1 MKDLTWLSEPEPTK
15 NPKKPEEQPQG
26 PAELPIILLGGDG
39 GGGDSE
45 TVEVSANRIYYYCE
59 VDRREALKFNKAL
72 ESLEKK
78 ILSNAISLDT
88 VPANIYAHINSFG
101 GSVFAGLSSVDYIKK
116 SKVPVHTIID
126 GCAASAAT
134 LMSVV
139 GKHRQMH
146 HHSFMLIHQL
156 SSVMWGKYEDLKDDM
171 KNNDLLMKTI
181 KEIYM
186 RHTKLPKRQLNKI
199 LKHDL
204 WWDSETC
211 LKYGLVDEI
220 I

>member
-1 MKDLTWLSEPEPTK
+1 MKDLTWLSDPEPAK
-15 NPKKPEEQPQG
+15 NPEEAAPS
-26 PAELPIILLGGDG
+26 EMPIILLGDAG

-72 ESLEKK
+72 ENLEKK
-78 ILSNAISLDT
+78 ILANAISLDT
-88 VPANIYAHINSFG
+88 NPANIFAHINSFG

-139 GKHRQMH
+139 GEHRQMH
-146 HHSFMLIHQL
+146 SHSFMLIHQL

-181 KEIYM
+181 KDIYVE
-186 RHTKLPKRQLNKI
+186 HTKIPKRQLNKI

-204 WWDSETC
+204 WWDAETC

>member
-1 MKDLTWLSEPEPTK
+1 MIKRNWWLAEDTPEKSPAREEGSPTEM
-15 NPKKPEEQPQG
+15 PV
-26 PAELPIILLGGDG
+26 IFLGGSDDHSSD
-39 GGGDSE
+39 DS
-45 TVEVSANRIYYYCE
+45 VEVAQNKIFFYADVSRAEI
-59 VDRREALKFNKAL
+59 LKLNKHL
-72 ESLEKK
+72 DSLEKK
-78 ILSNAISLDT
+78 VLTNSILLNTEPS
-88 VPANIYAHINSFG
+88 NIYLHINSFG
-101 GSVFAGLSSVDYIKK
+101 GSLFAGLAGVDYIKK
-116 SKVPVHTIID
+116 CKVPVHTTID

-139 GKHRQMH
+139 GTHRQMH
-146 HHSFMLIHQL
+146 RHSFMLIHQL
-156 SSVMWGKYEDLKDDM
+156 TTMMWGRYEDLKDDM

-181 KEIYM
+181 KDIYIE
-186 RHTKLPKRQLNKI
+186 HTKIPKRQLNKI

>member
-1 MKDLTWLSEPEPTK
+1 MKDYMWLSDPTTPDSPKEPAPT
-15 NPKKPEEQPQG
+15 PTEVPV
-26 PAELPIILLGGDG
+26 IFLGGSDG
-39 GGGDSE
+39 GSDPDG
-45 TVEVSANRIYYYCE
+45 VEVSQNKIYFYSE
-59 VDRREALKFNKAL
+59 VTRQDILKFNKNIDA
-72 ESLEKK
+72 LEKK
-78 ILSNAISLDT
+78 ILSYAIQLQAEPSNMYL
-88 VPANIYAHINSFG
+88 HINSFG
-101 GSVFAGLSSVDYIKK
+101 GSVFAGLSAVDYIKK
-116 SKVPVHTIID
+116 CKVPVHTVID

-139 GKHRQMH
+139 GAHRTMH
-146 HHSFMLIHQL
+146 RHSFMLIHQL

-181 KEIYM
+181 KDIYTE
-186 RHTKLPKRQLNKI
+186 HTKIPKRQLNKI

-204 WWDSETC
+204 WWDAETC